1 MPVPTCPICG
11 REAADLSQQAQQAA
25 HSAVQSL
32 EKADAGFVICHC
44 IENHRFVVSLQGRIQ
59 TEGEVRPSRAS

>member
-1 MPVPTCPICG
+1 MPVLTCPICG
-11 REAADLSQQAQQAA
+11 REAVDLNQQAT

-44 IENHRFVVSLQGRIQ
+44 KENHRFVVSLQGRIQ
-59 TEGEVRPSRAS
+59 TEVEVRSSRAS